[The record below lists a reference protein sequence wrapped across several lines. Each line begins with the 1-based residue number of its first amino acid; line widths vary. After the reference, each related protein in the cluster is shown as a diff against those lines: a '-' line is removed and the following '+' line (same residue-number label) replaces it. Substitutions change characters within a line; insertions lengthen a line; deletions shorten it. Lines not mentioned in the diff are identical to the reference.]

1 MAYAKIRPRRGT
13 GYEWSVYNTVLAE
26 GELGIQVPDTGI
38 GTGLCKFKI
47 GDGKTP
53 WRELA
58 YAFDGTAAAAIDGG
72 GIEPTASIKIRS
84 ATSAEWSNNN
94 PILGLKEIAYDST
107 MNSIKIGDGVTRW
120 NALKFITTSEIIADD
135 SGNSI
140 YDFGYEAGV
149 EDEDDN
155 ISYTPYDELIDY
167 VSDNSGYTDNVID
180 QYGDD
185 TTNTENNESENTT
198 TADNNTEDN
207 NSEEINNTPD
217 NTEENIDTENNTDNE
232 NNNVEENTIDNMNDT
247 DMNLDNNTVD
257 DNTNE
262 ENIEDTSVDTGDNTD
277 NTVVDDNTENNE
289 EYNNT
294 VENTEDNNI
303 EEVDNTTTEDSN
315 VDYNEDYNNTTD
327 NTEYYNENNDT
338 EDNNVEENY

>member
-72 GIEPTASIKIRS
+72 GIEPTASIKIRA

-155 ISYTPYDELIDY
+155 INYTPYDELIDY

-185 TTNTENNESENTT
+185 TSNTENNESENNTT
-198 TADNNTEDN
+198 TDNNTEDT
-207 NSEEINNTPD
+207 NSEEVNNTPD
-217 NTEENIDTENNTDNE
+217 NTEENVDTENNNTDNE
-232 NNNVEENTIDNMNDT
+232 NNNVEENTTDNNSTNDT
-247 DMNLDNNTVD
+247 DTNLDNNTID

-277 NTVVDDNTENNE
+277 NTVVDDNIENNE
-289 EYNNT
+289 EY
-294 VENTEDNNI
+294 
-303 EEVDNTTTEDSN
+303 S
-315 VDYNEDYNNTTD
+315 NEDYNNSTD
-327 NTEYYNENNDT
+327 NTEYNNEEYNENDYT
-338 EDNNVEENY
+338 EDNNVEEKY